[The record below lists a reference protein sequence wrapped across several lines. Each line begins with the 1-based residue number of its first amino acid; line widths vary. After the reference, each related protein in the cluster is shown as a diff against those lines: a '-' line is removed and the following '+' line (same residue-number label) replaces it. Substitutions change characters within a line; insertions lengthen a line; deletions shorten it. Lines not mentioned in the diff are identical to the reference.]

1 MSGGTTDSLAYQR
14 QNFITLDLA
23 RWTAG
28 SFLTPAG
35 SAQALRFRRRLLE
48 VVLVRKENHVLAR
61 WKRRGSLLHR
71 RFRRFEQE
79 DASGHS
85 DDFSGGH
92 IHRLGLA
99 GNVVALAALVLAC
112 TNSDLLLN
120 ERRGSMPP
128 IDSGREP
135 TTEAADGSGEQLVLV
150 VIDGLRADTAFDRQ
164 QMPFLSRLAD
174 RHGRA
179 TARVESLIPSS
190 IAGIATITT
199 GNVPP
204 PISFLSDF
212 GAGAARHGGM
222 LQAVAA
228 VGGRSFV
235 AGPKLWT
242 DLYGRWIAAAELDTT
257 FGRRDERLTTAAL
270 AAIDSGQYRLVV
282 LHLGRVDA
290 AAHHFG
296 IASAEHA
303 AAASACDRAIREI
316 HTALPP
322 NTGLIVTSDHG
333 NTQFGGHAGPEPA
346 VVTTPLVV
354 AARHRPAM
362 PGEVSQSQLAGLIA
376 EKLGVTPY
384 MPVDEQ
390 TWFSSSLSS
399 STKIGMMAVVTLGGL
414 ALCSATSGRSSGSR
428 QAFALNSA
436 VWVSLGLSLLGYVG
450 TALLVGVAVLAAVA
464 LATGIRIS
472 PAMIGCCII
481 GAVVGGL
488 RLSDGAAGLDD
499 VQPPGLALSG
509 HAVTFAAPVAFAIG
523 QAPLAAVF
531 LLSVAGG
538 KGLQAWSRLT
548 GSHAVTGA
556 ALVGTYI
563 MLSRVLGETVS
574 LSSVDVRSGFCLVHL
589 PSGLLLA
596 CLLVLAGQVIPA
608 AGLLLGSRAA
618 LMHLS
623 GQDFGKLVSAAAAML
638 LGQLLIVACLFA
650 STATNQTMQSLGLG
664 LLARVIAECSY
675 FFISFSGI
683 LLFSWL
689 GAQENRRAASHPAA
703 GGRCSTDDTNQQRS
717 DGWRLPTRKPTH
729 LPLSGRACYNL
740 RAHRGL

>member
-1 MSGGTTDSLAYQR
+1 MV
-14 QNFITLDLA
+14 
-23 RWTAG
+23 
-28 SFLTPAG
+28 
-35 SAQALRFRRRLLE
+35 AL
-48 VVLVRKENHVLAR
+48 VVLVLVCANGEL
-61 WKRRGSLLHR
+61 LLH
-71 RFRRFEQE
+71 
-79 DASGHS
+79 
-85 DDFSGGH
+85 
-92 IHRLGLA
+92 
-99 GNVVALAALVLAC
+99 
-112 TNSDLLLN
+112 
-120 ERRGSMPP
+120 ERRTSESSLTGTGGAVSP
-128 IDSGREP
+128 G
-135 TTEAADGSGEQLVLV
+135 TEAGVADGRHKRLVLV
-150 VIDGLRADTAFDRQ
+150 VVDGLRADTAFDRQ

-199 GNVPP
+199 GQLPP

-212 GAGAARHGGM
+212 GAAAARHGGV

-228 VGGRSFV
+228 VGDRSFV

-242 DLYGRWIAAAELDTT
+242 DLYGRWIAAAELDTS
-257 FGRRDERLTTAAL
+257 FGRRDERLTAAAL

-296 IASAEHA
+296 VASAEHA
-303 AAASACDRAIREI
+303 AAASACDRAIRAI

-322 NTGLIVTSDHG
+322 HTGLIVTSDHG
-333 NTQFGGHAGPEPA
+333 NTEFGGHAGAEPA
-346 VVTTPLVV
+346 VVTTPLVI
-354 AARHRPAM
+354 AAKHRPGM
-362 PGEVSQSQLAGLIA
+362 CGEVSQSQLAGLIA
-376 EKLGVTPY
+376 ENLGVAPY

-390 TWFSSSLSS
+390 TRFSSNLSS
-399 STKIGMMAVVTLGGL
+399 PKKIGMMAVVTLCGL
-414 ALCSATSGRSSGSR
+414 ALCSATGGRSSGSR

-436 VWVSLGLSLLGYVG
+436 VWVSLGLGVLGYVG

-472 PAMIGCCII
+472 PAIIGCCII

-499 VQPPGLALSG
+499 VQPPAVMPSG
-509 HAVTFAAPVAFAIG
+509 HAVAFAAPVAFVIG

-538 KGLQAWSRLT
+538 KRLQAWSRLT

-556 ALVGTYI
+556 ALVGAHV

-574 LSSVDVRSGFCLVHL
+574 LSSVDVGPGFCLLHL

-608 AGLLLGSRAA
+608 AGLLLGSRTV

-623 GQDFGKLVSAAAAML
+623 GQDFGKLVSGAAAML
-638 LGQLLIVACLFA
+638 LGQLLVVAGLFA
-650 STATNQTMQSLGLG
+650 STAPGQAMQSLGLG

-675 FFISFSGI
+675 FFIGFAGI
-683 LLFSWL
+683 LLASRL
-689 GAQENRRAASHPAA
+689 GAQEHRRAASHPAA
-703 GGRCSTDDTNQQRS
+703 HKGSCSDSVTEQRTPGERCRARIRI
-717 DGWRLPTRKPTH
+717 RLP
-729 LPLSGRACYNL
+729 LAGRGCYNL
-740 RAHRGL
+740 RAHWGL